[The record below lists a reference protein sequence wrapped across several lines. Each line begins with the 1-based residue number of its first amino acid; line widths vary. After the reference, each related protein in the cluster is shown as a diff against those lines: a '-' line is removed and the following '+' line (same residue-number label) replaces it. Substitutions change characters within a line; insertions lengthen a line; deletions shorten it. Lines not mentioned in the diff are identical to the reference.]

1 MDMGHN
7 KISELLQPFLGDEP
21 LSARQL
27 EQLSAYL
34 SLLLKWNAKMNLT
47 SVRQPE
53 EIVSRHF
60 GESLFAT
67 KLLWENASVGSVI
80 DLGSGAGFPG
90 LPLAICA
97 PEISVTL
104 IESQNKKATFLKEV
118 ARALGLNNVKVF
130 PGRGEDFNETAH
142 LVTMRAVEKFEQS
155 AATAA
160 GLLSPCGR
168 LALLIGE
175 AQVARA
181 REVLPELDWNEPVAV
196 PKSAA
201 RVVFVGKQG

>member
-1 MDMGHN
+1 MDA
-7 KISELLQPFLGDEP
+7 IEIRSLLQPFLGDEP
-21 LSARQL
+21 LTARQL

-34 SLLLKWNAKMNLT
+34 ALLLKWNAKMNLT

-60 GESLFAT
+60 GESLFAA
-67 KLLWENASVGSVI
+67 KLLLGNASADSVI

-90 LPLAICA
+90 LPLAIYA
-97 PEISVTL
+97 ADTPVTL

-118 ARALGLNNVKVF
+118 ARALDLKYVKVF
-130 PGRGEDFNETAH
+130 TGRGEDFKGTAD
-142 LVTMRAVEKFEQS
+142 LVTMRAVEKFER
-155 AATAA
+155 AAAVAA
-160 GLLSPCGR
+160 RLVSPSGR

-181 REVLPELDWNEPVAV
+181 HEVLPTIEWIEPAPV
-196 PKSAA
+196 PKSTA
-201 RVVFVGKQG
+201 RVVLVGNRK